1 MEWIDALGGSTVGL
15 DTGPLIYY
23 VEEHPAFLAKIKSF
37 FEAGRPNAAHEV
49 GIKRQPYDP
58 FDSEAEEEDPDS
70 PR

>member
-1 MEWIDALGGSTVGL
+1 VEWIGALRGSTVGL

-23 VEEHPAFLAKIKSF
+23 IEEHPAFLARIKPF

-49 GIKRQPYDP
+49 GIKRQSYGL